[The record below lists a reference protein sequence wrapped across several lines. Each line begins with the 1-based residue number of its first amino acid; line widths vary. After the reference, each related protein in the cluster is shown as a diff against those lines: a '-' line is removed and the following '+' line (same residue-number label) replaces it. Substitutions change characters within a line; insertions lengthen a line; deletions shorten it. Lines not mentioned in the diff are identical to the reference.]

1 MSAGPLTLEQLKTL
15 FLEGLAYANANATL
29 FVPANEALSA
39 FQTNAV
45 MAAEDLNQFMTAVTI
60 VNGAWRN
67 AFRKP
72 QPHDDAEKV
81 TAVLFGEGHTE
92 WFFISATFN
101 EFAFIFSPMRVEVA
115 PPAVV
120 ERYLKNEPE
129 RAVVWNLF
137 GGYGLKGS
145 SEWTEFPFSWL
156 QGDYSHG
163 PGSFSLNAQ
172 GQGVAMQFSMS
183 GNRTFRFTVR
193 FGEKQL
199 EAEVVAKG
207 PPLPMAPAGCFNC
220 GKYGLSS
227 TYFSYTDCSARAQ
240 ITEAFSSDAD
250 RRIEGT
256 EGHAWIDHQTFA
268 IGQGKNGFMNLVG
281 NSVRVTLGKPLAW
294 LWMYIQDRSDA
305 TQYMITTVVDPLKFA
320 SGVTYKP
327 ICNIYRSHLGQVDLN
342 VKGARVTVGK
352 TLNNGSD
359 FNYPLEYKVTLPSGK
374 RVRLA
379 VAFGYKAVP
388 NFTRIDSW
396 EMPAL
401 LLSDTNQEIG
411 SGVVELNGV
420 TPVREQVR
428 RIVENLSP
436 KAVQHLLH

>member
-1 MSAGPLTLEQLKTL
+1 MSAEPLSLNQLKKL
-15 FLEGLAYANANATL
+15 FLAGLADANANATL
-29 FVPANEALSA
+29 LVPANEALSA
-39 FQTNAV
+39 FQTRAV
-45 MAAEDLNQFMTAVTI
+45 IAAEDLNQFMTAVTI

-72 QPHDDAEKV
+72 RPHNDPEKV
-81 TAVLFGEGHTE
+81 TAILFGEGHTE
-92 WFFISATFN
+92 WFFIAATFK

-120 ERYLKNEPE
+120 SRFLKNEPE

-137 GGYGLKGS
+137 GGYGLRGS
-145 SEWTEFPFSWL
+145 TTWNEFPFAWL
-156 QGDYSHG
+156 QGGYSHG

-172 GQGVAMQFSMS
+172 GQGVAMNFSMS
-183 GNRTFRFTVR
+183 GNRTFRFRVR
-193 FGEKQL
+193 FGNKQL
-199 EAEVVAKG
+199 EAEVIAKG
-207 PPLPMAPAGCFNC
+207 RPLPMAPGGCFNC

-227 TYFSYTDCSARAQ
+227 TYFSYTDCHARAW
-240 ITEAFSSDAD
+240 ITEDPTT

-256 EGHAWIDHQTFA
+256 NGHAWIDHQTFA

-305 TQYMITTVVDPLKFA
+305 TQYMITTAVDPLKFA
-320 SGVTYKP
+320 SGVSYKP
-327 ICNIYRSHLGQVDLN
+327 ICNIYRSHLGEVDLK
-342 VKGARVTVGK
+342 VKGAKVTVGK
-352 TLNNGSD
+352 TLDSSSD
-359 FNYPLEYKVTLPSGK
+359 FKYPLEYKVALPSGK
-374 RVRLA
+374 RVRLV

-401 LLSDTNQEIG
+401 LLNNDNQEIG
-411 SGVVELNGV
+411 SGVVELNGA
-420 TPVREQVR
+420 TPIREQAR
-428 RIVENLSP
+428 RILDNLSP
-436 KAVQHLLH
+436 KVMRHLAR